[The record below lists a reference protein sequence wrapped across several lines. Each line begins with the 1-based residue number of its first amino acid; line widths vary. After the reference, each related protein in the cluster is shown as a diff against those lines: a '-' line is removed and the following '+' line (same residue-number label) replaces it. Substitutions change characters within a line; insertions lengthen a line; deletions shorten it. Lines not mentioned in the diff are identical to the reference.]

1 MSIVLKLRNRCAA
14 FFLSLAAHLQTPK
27 PSPLP
32 QARRKRSKNEAH
44 EYMVLATI
52 DPSARCRAI
61 CPYDTVSCCCRL
73 TTRRRDVVLFI
84 SWLSPIS
91 MMQNL
96 QKNLPKLGFW
106 SFFTF
111 FRRKPPSGHGL
122 SWHTKFNPILLVV
135 SEEIGVRQTD
145 GQTDAILKPTSFW
158 YAARRTNPFGVW
170 LFMILNI

>member
-1 MSIVLKLRNRCAA
+1 MVQSGPKWCKVVQSDAKWCKVPVRARCAI
-14 FFLSLAAHLQTPK
+14 
-27 PSPLP
+27 
-32 QARRKRSKNEAH
+32 
-44 EYMVLATI
+44 Y
-52 DPSARCRAI
+52 I

-135 SEEIGVRQTD
+135 SEEIGVRRTD
-145 GQTDAILKPTSFW
+145 RRTDRFW
-158 YAARRTNPFGVW
+158 NLHHFDMPCWRTNPLRGLIKFHSH
-170 LFMILNI
+170 LLYKTQSKQSQ